1 MIPLDLGPCGAAF
14 KNTSRLSCFPSCDQ
28 HHMLNPRGQSR
39 LQVRFPRSDGAHIMT
54 QVSDSTC
61 MAIYSI
67 AVTLLALSWVY
78 IPA

>member
-1 MIPLDLGPCGAAF
+1 
-14 KNTSRLSCFPSCDQ
+14 
-28 HHMLNPRGQSR
+28 
-39 LQVRFPRSDGAHIMT
+39 MT

-61 MAIYSI
+61 MGIYSI

>member
-1 MIPLDLGPCGAAF
+1 
-14 KNTSRLSCFPSCDQ
+14 
-28 HHMLNPRGQSR
+28 
-39 LQVRFPRSDGAHIMT
+39 MT
-54 QVSDSTC
+54 QVLDSTC